1 MNLTQRQIN
10 ERTFT
15 NNLQPQQPVDFTK
28 LLHRKPKKLD
38 VDKDSIV
45 NLKKWAIQRFNDTKK
60 ERDLQHQICM
70 MHHWDGYIR
79 AITEIL
85 EMEDQ

>member
-1 MNLTQRQIN
+1 MNLTQRQIY

-28 LLHRKPKKLD
+28 LLHRKPEKLD

-45 NLKKWAIQRFNDTKK
+45 NLKRWAIQRFNDTKK
-60 ERDLQHQICM
+60 ERDLQYQLCT
-70 MHHWDGYIR
+70 MHFWDGYIS